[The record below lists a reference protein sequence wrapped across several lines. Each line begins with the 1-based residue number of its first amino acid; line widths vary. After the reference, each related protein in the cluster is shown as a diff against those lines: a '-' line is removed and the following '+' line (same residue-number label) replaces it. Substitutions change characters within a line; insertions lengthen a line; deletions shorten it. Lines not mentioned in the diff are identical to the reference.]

1 VALMHEGQ
9 VLAFDE
15 PGRLRGQMAGGLVEV
30 VAPGAAL
37 ALDAVRALPGVGN
50 AHAFGDRL
58 HVRLAA
64 SDAAT
69 VDGFVASLRGGLLAG
84 AQVRAVEPSLEDV
97 FIATLEKKEQAHA

>member
-1 VALMHEGQ
+1 MR
-9 VLAFDE
+9 LAT
-15 PGRLRGQMAGGLVEV
+15 G
-30 VAPGAAL
+30 
-37 ALDAVRALPGVGN
+37 
-50 AHAFGDRL
+50 L

-69 VDGFVASLRGGLLAG
+69 VDRFAASLRGGLLAD